1 MDIFSGLESLGIKGI
16 ENLELYSEEVT
27 RVRKL
32 EKEEEPEIIK
42 TPEELEEE
50 HIFEKTFVCPVCDR
64 KFSNKIMKSN
74 KAKLLN
80 TDMDLRPIHQNIDIV
95 KYDVISCPHCGYS
108 VLTRFFS
115 PLTMM
120 QVKKVKETI
129 GKNYNRQEA
138 IKRPLISYDEAI
150 ERYKLALL
158 SCVVKGTKDSEKAYV
173 CLKTAWL
180 YRGKAEHLPEEE
192 KALKE
197 KCEKEELLFLQN
209 AYDGLVS
216 ARKKEMFPIC
226 GMDELTLDYLLSA
239 LSYRLGKLETC
250 ARLLSDI
257 LLKPTANNRIKDKA
271 RILKEQLKKD
281 IKEGRKE
288 L

>member
-95 KYDVISCPHCGYS
+95 KYDVISCPHCG
-108 VLTRFFS
+108 
-115 PLTMM
+115 
-120 QVKKVKETI
+120 
-129 GKNYNRQEA
+129 
-138 IKRPLISYDEAI
+138 
-150 ERYKLALL
+150 
-158 SCVVKGTKDSEKAYV
+158 
-173 CLKTAWL
+173 
-180 YRGKAEHLPEEE
+180 
-192 KALKE
+192 
-197 KCEKEELLFLQN
+197 
-209 AYDGLVS
+209 
-216 ARKKEMFPIC
+216 
-226 GMDELTLDYLLSA
+226 
-239 LSYRLGKLETC
+239 
-250 ARLLSDI
+250 
-257 LLKPTANNRIKDKA
+257 
-271 RILKEQLKKD
+271 
-281 IKEGRKE
+281 
-288 L
+288 